1 VKQAVQ
7 IIITVGETSEGEH
20 LHITANKSYSRDDQ
34 GLSQA
39 FSDFCHYLDNYGS
52 DSKTLFDMLDEGVI
66 LIDRHQVTAPNK
78 PATIARLN
86 NEYARDHPLK
96 FKPGTPQ
103 VSAEQGTVSGVGTWE
118 DNQNLNKPEQLK
130 YEFVF
135 RYVTNAV
142 PNTWLIKLI
151 RSKP

>member
-1 VKQAVQ
+1 MGA
-7 IIITVGETSEGEH
+7 I
-20 LHITANKSYSRDDQ
+20 AKS
-34 GLSQA
+34 
-39 FSDFCHYLDNYGS
+39 
-52 DSKTLFDMLDEGVI
+52 LFDMLDEEVI

-78 PATIARLN
+78 PETIARLN
-86 NEYARDHPLK
+86 NEYTRDHPLK

-103 VSAEQGTVSGVGTWE
+103 VSAGQGTVSGIGTWE
-118 DNQNLNKPEQLK
+118 DKQNLNKPEQLK

-135 RYVTNAV
+135 RYVTNTV